1 MVRSSQENALV
12 EKMRRHIGTPGQAPR
27 IHSMTRKL
35 WKDDL
40 KQIWYE
46 MGIEKS
52 DEKGATV
59 AARRGARARCCAP
72 RVEI

>member
-1 MVRSSQENALV
+1 
-12 EKMRRHIGTPGQAPR
+12 
-27 IHSMTRKL
+27 MTRKL
-35 WKDDL
+35 WKDEL
-40 KQIWYE
+40 KQIWYD

>member
-1 MVRSSQENALV
+1 MVRSSKENALV
-12 EKMRRHIGTPGQAPR
+12 EKMRRHIATPGQSALV
-27 IHSMTRKL
+27 HSMTRKL
-35 WKDDL
+35 WKDEL
-40 KQIWYE
+40 KQIWYD

>member
-1 MVRSSQENALV
+1 MTRSAQENELV
-12 EKMRRHIGTPGQAPR
+12 EKMRRHIQKAGQSAR
-27 IHSMTRKL
+27 VHSMTRKL
-35 WKDDL
+35 WKDEL

-46 MGIEKS
+46 MEITKS